1 MSAHLTFKER
11 DEFKLRLNS
20 SLKNAGLKSNS
31 PTQLRAAFLNMD
43 KESNISL
50 AAVYRWLDGE
60 SLPDSQNMKILAQ
73 VCNVC
78 PHWLRTGL
86 LKNDPHHLP
95 TN

>member
-11 DEFKLRLNS
+11 NEFKLRLNS
-20 SLKNAGLKSNS
+20 SLKNVGLKSNS
-31 PTQLRAAFLNMD
+31 PTQLRSAFLSMD

-50 AAVYRWLDGE
+50 AAVYRWLEGE

-78 PHWLRTGL
+78 PYWLRTGL
-86 LKNDPHHLP
+86 LKSEDYQQSE
-95 TN
+95 

>member
-1 MSAHLTFKER
+1 MPAHLTFKER

-31 PTQLRAAFLNMD
+31 PTQLRAAFLSMD

-60 SLPDSQNMKILAQ
+60 SLPDSQNMNILAQ

-78 PHWLRTGL
+78 PYWLRTGL
-86 LKNDPHHLP
+86 LKSEDYQQPD
-95 TN
+95 